1 MQFDVYR
8 NNGAGSR
15 IAPYLIELQHD
26 HVGNVRTAIVA
37 PLVRE
42 GTFAPQGRL
51 TPAILVL
58 GENHLLSIGEL
69 FTIERKRLGPV
80 VTNVDSLHQRIIG
93 AIDLLFTGI

>member
-15 IAPYLIELQHD
+15 IAPYLVELQHD
-26 HVGNVRTAIVA
+26 HVGNVRTAVVA

-42 GTFAPQGRL
+42 GTFTPQRRL
-51 TPAILVL
+51 TPATLVL
-58 GENHLLSIGEL
+58 GENYLLSIAEL
-69 FTIERKRLGPV
+69 FTIARKRLGPV

-93 AIDLLFTGI
+93 AIALLSPGV